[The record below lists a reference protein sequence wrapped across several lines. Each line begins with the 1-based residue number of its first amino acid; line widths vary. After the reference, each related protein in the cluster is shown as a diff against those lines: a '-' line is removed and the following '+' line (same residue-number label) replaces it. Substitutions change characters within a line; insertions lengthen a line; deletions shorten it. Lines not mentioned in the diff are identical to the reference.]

1 MTAANIVTSA
11 ARVVLRSGL
20 FAPAGP
26 LTMFRIVREAV
37 RGGANLAT
45 VLAIAAA
52 RWPDRTAVIDDDGA
66 LSYGQLQSRTESLAA
81 ALVYR
86 HGIGPGVPV
95 GILCRNGRAFM
106 QAMFAAA
113 SVGADVVLLNTD
125 FRTDALATAL
135 GAHRIQ
141 TVICDDEFAD
151 RVHAA
156 DEAVAVVD
164 LAALEIDEREP
175 RPKAGPRGRIVL
187 LTSGTTGTPKGVPR
201 TPSITPAL
209 GVGVVFL
216 DRIGLRAGSR
226 IVVPVPMF
234 HAFGFGMV
242 LLTVI
247 LGGTLMTRRRFD
259 AEATLA
265 QASLHRAHV
274 LAAVPVM
281 LARILDLPDEVRA
294 RNPVPS
300 LRVVI
305 TAGARLDPSLAQR
318 FMDAYGEILYNGYG
332 SSEVAIGSLATPAD
346 LRDTPETVG
355 RPVAGC
361 PVEILDE
368 NDSPVGPHVTGRVF
382 VGGGLTFDG
391 YTGGGGKDVVAKMTG
406 TGDMGYFDEAGR
418 LFIVGRE
425 DDMIVSG
432 GENVYP
438 SAVENALAEH
448 PDVADN
454 ALIGVPDED
463 FGQRLAAFVVPR
475 PGADID
481 KAKLREYLKDK
492 VSRFE
497 QPRDITLVAEI
508 PRNPTGKV
516 LRNELGHDQPV
527 RNHIARQSPEQNVGR
542 DGASTGQAAP
552 VQRH

>member
-1 MTAANIVTSA
+1 MTAATIVTSA

-45 VLAIAAA
+45 VMAIAAA

-66 LSYGQLQSRTESLAA
+66 LSYGQLQSHTESLAA
-81 ALVYR
+81 ALAYR
-86 HGIGPGVPV
+86 HGIGPGLSV

-113 SVGADVVLLNTD
+113 SVGADVVLLNTE

-151 RVHAA
+151 RVRAA
-156 DEAVAVVD
+156 DEAVAIVD

-175 RPKAGPRGRIVL
+175 RPKAEPGGRIVL

-201 TPSITPAL
+201 TPNITPAL

-226 IVVPVPMF
+226 IAVPVPMF

-247 LGGTLMTRRRFD
+247 LGGTLLTRRRFD

-300 LRVVI
+300 LRVAI

-332 SSEVAIGSLATPAD
+332 SSEVGIGSLATPTD
-346 LRDTPETVG
+346 LRETPETVG

-368 NDSPVGPHVTGRVF
+368 NDGPVGPHVTGRVF

-391 YTGGGGKDVVAKMTG
+391 YTGGGGKDVVAKMTA

-438 SAVENALAEH
+438 SAVENALGKH
-448 PDVADN
+448 PDVADH
-454 ALIGVPDED
+454 AVIGVPDED

-475 PGADID
+475 PGAEID
-481 KAKLREYLKDK
+481 EAELREYLKDK

-497 QPRDITLVAEI
+497 QPRDITLVAAI

-516 LRNELGHDQPV
+516 LRNELGHDQPH
-527 RNHIARQSPEQNVGR
+527 RPARARRRKGKIVDRGGLAGPEALG
-542 DGASTGQAAP
+542 
-552 VQRH
+552 

>member
-1 MTAANIVTSA
+1 MTAATIVTSA

-20 FAPAGP
+20 FAPGGP

-45 VLAIAAA
+45 VMAIAAV
-52 RWPDRTAVIDDDGA
+52 RWPDRAAVIDDDGA
-66 LSYGQLQSRTESLAA
+66 LSYGQLQARAESLAA

-86 HGIGPGVPV
+86 HGVGPGVPV
-95 GILCRNGRAFM
+95 GILCRNGRGFM
-106 QAMFAAA
+106 RALFAAA
-113 SVGADVVLLNTD
+113 AVGADVVLLNTE

-141 TVICDDEFAD
+141 TVVCDDEFAD
-151 RVHAA
+151 RVRAA

-164 LAALEIDEREP
+164 PAALEIDECQP
-175 RPKAGPRGRIVL
+175 RPKAGPRGRFVL

-201 TPSITPAL
+201 TPSITPVL
-209 GVGVVFL
+209 GVGPVFL

-226 IVVPVPMF
+226 IAVPVPMF

-247 LGGTLMTRRRFD
+247 LGGTLLTRRRFD

-265 QASLHRAHV
+265 QASLHRAHALV
-274 LAAVPVM
+274 AVPVM
-281 LARILDLPDEVRA
+281 LARILGLSEEVRA

-305 TAGARLDPSLAQR
+305 SAAARLDPSLAQR
-318 FMDAYGEILYNGYG
+318 FMDTYGEILYSCYG
-332 SSEVAIGSLATPAD
+332 SSEVGIGSFATPAD
-346 LRDTPETVG
+346 LRKAPETVG
-355 RPVAGC
+355 RPVPGC
-361 PVEILDE
+361 PVAILDE
-368 NDSPVGPHVTGRVF
+368 NARPVGPHVTGRVF
-382 VGGGLTFDG
+382 VGGGLTFDS
-391 YTGGGGKDVVAKMTG
+391 YTGGSRKDVVARMTD

-418 LFIVGRE
+418 LFIVGRG

-438 SAVENALAEH
+438 RTVENALGEH
-448 PDVADN
+448 PDVADH
-454 ALIGVPDED
+454 AVIGVPDED

-475 PGADID
+475 PGAEID
-481 KAKLREYLKDK
+481 ETKLREYLKDR

-497 QPRDITLVAEI
+497 QPRDITVVAEI

-516 LRNELGHDQPV
+516 LRKELDRDQPH
-527 RNHIARQSPEQNVGR
+527 RPTPRRAKRRKGHLP
-542 DGASTGQAAP
+542 
-552 VQRH
+552 

>member
-1 MTAANIVTSA
+1 MMAANIVTTA

-20 FAPAGP
+20 LAPAGP
-26 LTMFRIVREAV
+26 LTMFHIVREVV
-37 RGGANLAT
+37 RGRANLAT
-45 VLAIAAA
+45 VMAIAAA

-66 LSYGQLQSRTESLAA
+66 LSYRQLQSRTESLAA

-86 HGIGPGVPV
+86 HGVGPGVPV
-95 GILCRNGRAFM
+95 GILCGNGRGFM
-106 QAMFAAA
+106 QALFAAA
-113 SVGADVVLLNTD
+113 SAGADLVLLNTG

-141 TVICDDEFAD
+141 TVICDDEFAE

-164 LAALEIDEREP
+164 PAALDMNERKP
-175 RPKAGPRGRIVL
+175 RPKAGPPGRFVL

-201 TPSITPAL
+201 SPSITPVL
-209 GVGVVFL
+209 GVGPEFL

-226 IVVPVPMF
+226 MAVPVPMF
-234 HAFGFGMV
+234 HAFGFGMLV
-242 LLTVI
+242 LTAG
-247 LGGTLMTRRRFD
+247 LGGTLLTRRRFD

-265 QASLHRAHV
+265 QASLHRAHA

-305 TAGARLDPSLAQR
+305 SAAARLDPSLAQR

-332 SSEVAIGSLATPAD
+332 SSEVGVGAFATPAD
-346 LRDTPETVG
+346 LREAPETVG
-355 RPVAGC
+355 RPFACC
-361 PVEILDE
+361 PVGIFDE

-382 VGGGLTFDG
+382 VGGGLRFDG
-391 YTGGGGKDVVAKMTG
+391 YTGGGGKDVVAKMTD
-406 TGDMGYFDEAGR
+406 TGDMGYFDAAGR

-438 SAVENALAEH
+438 RAVENALGEH
-448 PDVADN
+448 PAVADH
-454 ALIGVPDED
+454 AVIGVPDED
-463 FGQRLAAFVVPR
+463 FGQRLAAFVVLR

-481 KAKLREYLKDK
+481 EAKLREYLRGK

-497 QPRDITLVAEI
+497 QLRDITIVAEI

-516 LRNELGHDQPV
+516 LRNELP
-527 RNHIARQSPEQNVGR
+527 
-542 DGASTGQAAP
+542 T
-552 VQRH
+552 

>member
-1 MTAANIVTSA
+1 M
-11 ARVVLRSGL
+11 
-20 FAPAGP
+20 
-26 LTMFRIVREAV
+26 
-37 RGGANLAT
+37 
-45 VLAIAAA
+45 
-52 RWPDRTAVIDDDGA
+52 
-66 LSYGQLQSRTESLAA
+66 
-81 ALVYR
+81 
-86 HGIGPGVPV
+86 
-95 GILCRNGRAFM
+95 
-106 QAMFAAA
+106 
-113 SVGADVVLLNTD
+113 
-125 FRTDALATAL
+125 
-135 GAHRIQ
+135 
-141 TVICDDEFAD
+141 
-151 RVHAA
+151 
-156 DEAVAVVD
+156 
-164 LAALEIDEREP
+164 
-175 RPKAGPRGRIVL
+175 
-187 LTSGTTGTPKGVPR
+187 
-201 TPSITPAL
+201 
-209 GVGVVFL
+209 
-216 DRIGLRAGSR
+216 
-226 IVVPVPMF
+226 PVPMF

-265 QASLHRAHV
+265 QASLHRADV

-305 TAGARLDPSLAQR
+305 TAAARLDPSLAQR

-346 LRDTPETVG
+346 LRETPETVG

-391 YTGGGGKDVVAKMTG
+391 YTGGGGKDVVAKMTD

-438 SAVENALAEH
+438 RAVENALGEH
-448 PDVADN
+448 PDLADH
-454 ALIGVPDED
+454 AVIGVADED
-463 FGQRLAAFVVPR
+463 FGQRLVAFVVAPSGRRHRRSQTAGIPEGQGVSLRTTAGHHPR
-475 PGADID
+475 RRNSAQPHRKGA
-481 KAKLREYLKDK
+481 AKRTG
-492 VSRFE
+492 
-497 QPRDITLVAEI
+497 PRSTS
-508 PRNPTGKV
+508 
-516 LRNELGHDQPV
+516 V

-542 DGASTGQAAP
+542 ARLRDPVLRRGFGKDTNGGSDGHHYRCQ
-552 VQRH
+552 

>member
-1 MTAANIVTSA
+1 MMAANIVSSA
-11 ARVVLRSGL
+11 ARVVARSGL
-20 FAPAGP
+20 LVPAGP
-26 LTMFRIVREAV
+26 LTMFRIVRATV
-37 RGGANLAT
+37 RGRANPAT

-66 LSYGQLQSRTESLAA
+66 LSYRQLQSRTESLAA
-81 ALVYR
+81 ALVDR
-86 HGIGPGVPV
+86 HGVGPGVPV
-95 GILCRNGRAFM
+95 GILCRNGRGFM
-106 QAMFAAA
+106 QAVFAAA

-141 TVICDDEFAD
+141 TVICDDEFVD

-164 LAALEIDEREP
+164 PAALDIDEREP
-175 RPKAGPRGRIVL
+175 RPKAGPPGRIVL

-209 GVGVVFL
+209 GIVGLAFL

-226 IVVPVPMF
+226 IAVPVPMF
-234 HAFGFGMV
+234 HVFGFGMV
-242 LLTVI
+242 LLTAI
-247 LGGTLMTRRRFD
+247 LGGTLLTRRRFD

-265 QASLHRAHV
+265 QASLHRAHA

-300 LRVVI
+300 LRMVI

-318 FMDAYGEILYNGYG
+318 FRDAYGEILYNGYG
-332 SSEVAIGSLATPAD
+332 SSEVGVGSFATPAD
-346 LRDTPETVG
+346 LREAPETVG

-361 PVEILDE
+361 PVEIFDE

-391 YTGGGGKDVVAKMTG
+391 YTGGGSRDVVARMTD

-438 SAVENALAEH
+438 RAVETALGEH
-448 PDVADN
+448 PDVADS
-454 ALIGVPDED
+454 AVIGVPDED

-475 PGADID
+475 QGADID
-481 KAKLREYLKDK
+481 DAKLREYLKDK

-497 QPRDITLVAEI
+497 QPRDITVVTEI

-516 LRNELGHDQPV
+516 LRNELP
-527 RNHIARQSPEQNVGR
+527 
-542 DGASTGQAAP
+542 T
-552 VQRH
+552 

>member
-1 MTAANIVTSA
+1 MTAATIVTSA

-37 RGGANLAT
+37 RSSANLAT
-45 VLAIAAA
+45 VMAIAAA

-66 LSYGQLQSRTESLAA
+66 LSYGQLRSCTESLAA
-81 ALVYR
+81 ALVHR

-106 QAMFAAA
+106 QAMFAVA

-135 GAHRIQ
+135 GAQQIQ
-141 TVICDDEFAD
+141 NVICDDEFND
-151 RVHAA
+151 RVRAA
-156 DEAVAVVD
+156 DETVAVVN
-164 LAALEIDEREP
+164 LAALDIDEREP

-247 LGGTLMTRRRFD
+247 LGGTLITRRRFD

-305 TAGARLDPSLAQR
+305 TAGAPLDPSLAQR

-332 SSEVAIGSLATPAD
+332 SSEVAIASLATPAD

-361 PVEILDE
+361 PVKILDE
-368 NDSPVGPHVTGRVF
+368 NDSPVGRHVTGRVF

-391 YTGGGGKDVVAKMTG
+391 YTGGGGENVVAKMTG

-438 SAVENALAEH
+438 RAVENTLGEH
-448 PDVADN
+448 PDVVDHAVT
-454 ALIGVPDED
+454 GVPDDD
-463 FGQRLAAFVVPR
+463 FGQRLAAFVVLR

-481 KAKLREYLKDK
+481 EAELRKYLKDK

-497 QPRDITLVAEI
+497 QPRDITVVAAI

-516 LRNELGHDQPV
+516 LRNELGHDQPH
-527 RNHIARQSPEQNVGR
+527 RPTPPRAKRRKGR
-542 DGASTGQAAP
+542 LP
-552 VQRH
+552 

>member
-1 MTAANIVTSA
+1 MTAATIVTSA

-26 LTMFRIVREAV
+26 RTVFRILREAV

-45 VLAIAAA
+45 VMAIAAA

-66 LSYGQLQSRTESLAA
+66 LSYSQLRSRTESLAG

-95 GILCRNGRAFM
+95 GILCRNGRDFM
-106 QAMFAAA
+106 QSMFAVA
-113 SVGADVVLLNTD
+113 SVGADMVLLNTE
-125 FRTDALATAL
+125 FRTDALAHAL

-175 RPKAGPRGRIVL
+175 RPKAGPGGRIVL

-209 GVGVVFL
+209 GVGAVFL
-216 DRIGLRAGSR
+216 DRVGLRAGSR
-226 IVVPVPMF
+226 ITVSVPMF

-247 LGGTLMTRRRFD
+247 LGGTVLTRRRFD

-274 LAAVPVM
+274 LAAVPAM
-281 LARILDLPDEVRA
+281 LARILDLPGEVRA
-294 RNPVPS
+294 RNAVPS

-332 SSEVAIGSLATPAD
+332 SSEVAMGALATPAD
-346 LRDTPETVG
+346 LREAPETVG
-355 RPVAGC
+355 RPVPGC
-361 PVEILDE
+361 PVVVLDR
-368 NDSPVGPHVTGRVF
+368 NDSPVGPRVTGRVF
-382 VGGGLTFDG
+382 VGGGMTFDG
-391 YTGGGGKDVVAKMTG
+391 YTSGGGKDVVAKMTD

-418 LFIVGRE
+418 LFIAGRA

-438 SAVENALAEH
+438 RAVENALGEH

-454 ALIGVPDED
+454 AVIGVSDED

-475 PGADID
+475 PGAEID
-481 KAKLREYLKDK
+481 EAELREYLKDK

-497 QPRDITLVAEI
+497 QPRDITLVAAI

-516 LRNELGHDQPV
+516 LRNELGHDQPQGPTPP
-527 RNHIARQSPEQNVGR
+527 RAKRRKGQIDRGSRAGPKT
-542 DGASTGQAAP
+542 ST
-552 VQRH
+552 

>member
-45 VLAIAAA
+45 VMAIAAA

-113 SVGADVVLLNTD
+113 SVGADVVLLNTE

-151 RVHAA
+151 RVRAA

-226 IVVPVPMF
+226 IAVPVPMF

-247 LGGTLMTRRRFD
+247 LGGTLLTRRRFD

-346 LRDTPETVG
+346 LRETPETVG

-391 YTGGGGKDVVAKMTG
+391 YTGGGGKDVVAKMTA

-438 SAVENALAEH
+438 RAVENALGEH

-454 ALIGVPDED
+454 AVIGVSDED

-481 KAKLREYLKDK
+481 EAKLREYLKDK

-497 QPRDITLVAEI
+497 QPRDITVVAAI

-516 LRNELGHDQPV
+516 LRNELGHDRPH
-527 RNHIARQSPEQNVGR
+527 RPTPPRAKRQKGR
-542 DGASTGQAAP
+542 LP
-552 VQRH
+552 

>member
-1 MTAANIVTSA
+1 MTAATIVTSA

-26 LTMFRIVREAV
+26 LTVFRIVREAV

-45 VLAIAAA
+45 VMAIAAA

-66 LSYGQLQSRTESLAA
+66 LSYGQLRSRTESLAA
-81 ALVYR
+81 ALAYR
-86 HGIGPGVPV
+86 HGIGPGVSV

-113 SVGADVVLLNTD
+113 WVGADVVLLNTE
-125 FRTDALATAL
+125 FRTDALAYAL

-175 RPKAGPRGRIVL
+175 RPKAGPGGRIVL

-201 TPSITPAL
+201 TTSVTPAL
-209 GVGVVFL
+209 GVGAVFL
-216 DRIGLRAGSR
+216 DRVGLRAGSR
-226 IVVPVPMF
+226 ITVSVPMF

-247 LGGTLMTRRRFD
+247 LGGTVLTRRRFD
-259 AEATLA
+259 AEATIA

-274 LAAVPVM
+274 LAAVPAM
-281 LARILDLPDEVRA
+281 LARILDLPGEVRA
-294 RNPVPS
+294 RNAVPS

-318 FMDAYGEILYNGYG
+318 FMDAYGDILYNGYG
-332 SSEVAIGSLATPAD
+332 SSEVAMGSLATPAD
-346 LRDTPETVG
+346 LREAPDTVG
-355 RPVAGC
+355 RPVPGC
-361 PVEILDE
+361 PVVVLDE

-382 VGGGLTFDG
+382 VGGGMTFDG
-391 YTGGGGKDVVAKMTG
+391 YTGGGGKNVVAKMTD

-418 LFIVGRE
+418 LFIAGRA

-438 SAVENALAEH
+438 RAVENALGEH

-454 ALIGVPDED
+454 AVIGVSDEN

-475 PGADID
+475 PGAEID
-481 KAKLREYLKDK
+481 EAKLREYLKDK

-497 QPRDITLVAEI
+497 QPRDITLVAAI

-516 LRNELGHDQPV
+516 LRHELGHDQPQDPS
-527 RNHIARQSPEQNVGR
+527 RAKRRKGQIRARGSRAGPET
-542 DGASTGQAAP
+542 SS
-552 VQRH
+552 